1 MIKEKHIKL
10 LVLFE
15 YAKTLIKNISK
26 ISQTRIKDQ
35 SNAYWLVSTE
45 DLFCEGFQENKE
57 WRTTVQMEGSLDTEW
72 RPSYCWCWWLT
83 MIVNI
88 NKV

>member
-26 ISQTRIKDQ
+26 ISQTRIKGQ
-35 SNAYWLVSTE
+35 IKAYWLVSTE
-45 DLFCEGFQENKE
+45 DLFGEGLQEDKE
-57 WRTTVQMEGSLDTEW
+57 WKMTVQMEGSLATEW
-72 RPSYCWCWWLT
+72 CPTYCWC
-83 MIVNI
+83 
-88 NKV
+88 

>member
-35 SNAYWLVSTE
+35 SNAYWLVFTE
-45 DLFCEGFQENKE
+45 DLFGEGLQEDRE
-57 WRTTVQMEGSLDTEW
+57 GRMTVQMEGFLDTEW
-72 RPSYCWCWWLT
+72 HPSYCWCRWLT

-88 NKV
+88 NRV

>member
-1 MIKEKHIKL
+1 MIISMIKEKHIKL

-35 SNAYWLVSTE
+35 SINYQPVFTE
-45 DLFCEGFQENKE
+45 DLYGVGLQEARE
-57 WRTTVQMEGSLDTEW
+57 
-72 RPSYCWCWWLT
+72 
-83 MIVNI
+83 
-88 NKV
+88 

>member
-26 ISQTRIKDQ
+26 ISQTRIKGQ
-35 SNAYWLVSTE
+35 SKAYWLVSTE
-45 DLFCEGFQENKE
+45 DLFGEGLQEDKE
-57 WRTTVQMEGSLDTEW
+57 
-72 RPSYCWCWWLT
+72 
-83 MIVNI
+83 
-88 NKV
+88 